1 MKHNPFVP
9 ASVKV
14 HSSQIHHLVCL
25 FVCLFVCKELP
36 ASPRRPPPEGT
47 FSTSALRPAHSR
59 SLLSMS
65 TTLSP
70 RWMRKCL
77 CQLMLLCTFFSF
89 FFHWMCRFRPVLT
102 FVLCVAVVF
111 PTFPFIIVSSLS
123 FHRASLTTCTA
134 AVSPCWTV
142 SSVPLTSWSLAR
154 SVGYF
159 LVLSAVTYCNPL
171 LFWCRFNFGSFG
183 ISTFYLN

>member
-9 ASVKV
+9 VSVKV
-14 HSSQIHHLVCL
+14 HSSQLHYLVCL
-25 FVCLFVCKELP
+25 FVCFFVCKELP

-77 CQLMLLCTFFSF
+77 CHLMLLCTFLSF
-89 FFHWMCRFRPVLT
+89 FFHWMCRFSPVLT

-111 PTFPFIIVSSLS
+111 PTFAFIIVFSLS
-123 FHRASLTTCTA
+123 PFSQSKFDNLYGCRESLLDGIKRATDVMIA
-134 AVSPCWTV
+134 GKVSWLFSGAFC
-142 SSVPLTSWSLAR
+142 S
-154 SVGYF
+154 Y
-159 LVLSAVTYCNPL
+159 L
-171 LFWCRFNFGSFG
+171 L
-183 ISTFYLN
+183 